1 MPPLLQPDRQT
12 KLTSTTLSHPT
23 NNHTTMLFPLFFL
36 AATSLAFALPTHF
49 PPAAFTNYT
58 TILPEQLPI
67 LVSEDTSIT
76 WNPAISPSILLCSEK
91 SFDGNCW
98 LLLDNAPKTCLN
110 LDMGTMEV
118 GVGSARVGG
127 GAGCMVF
134 E

>member
-1 MPPLLQPDRQT
+1 
-12 KLTSTTLSHPT
+12 
-23 NNHTTMLFPLFFL
+23 MLFPLFFL

-67 LVSEDTSIT
+67 LVSQDTSIT
-76 WNPAISPSILLCSEK
+76 WNPATSPLILPCFEK

-98 LLLDNAPKTCLN
+98 LQLDNAPNTCLN